1 MLNRPLPAPARDIA
15 MLIARIILGVV
26 LFAHGWQK
34 LMING
39 ISDTYGQFEKLGIP
53 LAIVSAS
60 FTSFVEFVGG
70 VLIILGALTT
80 TVVALDLVVMVGAA
94 GFVHV
99 THGIFAK
106 DGGWELVG
114 VIVAVELALAAFGPG
129 RYSVDD
135 VVARRRARER
145 ADLERRRS
153 APVAQ
158 APVVSAAFTP
168 ATDPRAAMVTGG
180 FGAITPSSGVATSA
194 FAVADAPTG
203 AFALAT
209 PAADFA
215 AADGPTGAFTAVAP
229 AATGSA
235 GASVA
240 DPAEAGS
247 TGAFAA
253 ATAAAGS
260 STGAP
265 AADPAAGGAQGA
277 SATGVPA
284 STSAF
289 AAVLRAS
296 AGVPIGASTTVPRA
310 STGVP
315 GSAFAAA
322 PRSSNGFP
330 TGGFAAV
337 TPAAADVEVA
347 EPAVDTPTT
356 DAFPAVQAAPAEE
369 VAPEAEH
376 APAPSK
382 ARRAE
387 PSPRMASAGVH
398 RTLSERAGRPD
409 TDAPAPFGVTVQSPL
424 DFTPTTALPVVPPMS
439 VETDT
444 ITVATSVPGGL
455 PRRVRAADLPPASA
469 VRPYA

>member
-135 VVARRRARER
+135 LVSRRRERER

-168 ATDPRAAMVTGG
+168 AVDPRAAMATGG

-203 AFALAT
+203 AF
-209 PAADFA
+209 
-215 AADGPTGAFTAVAP
+215 TAVAP
-229 AATGSA
+229 AASGST

-240 DPAEAGS
+240 
-247 TGAFAA
+247 
-253 ATAAAGS
+253 
-260 STGAP
+260 AP
-265 AADPAAGGAQGA
+265 SAGGAQDVP
-277 SATGVPA
+277 ATGVPA
-284 STSAF
+284 STGAF

-310 STGVP
+310 ATGVP

-322 PRSSNGFP
+322 ARSSNGFP

-337 TPAAADVEVA
+337 APAAADVEVA

-356 DAFPAVQAAPAEE
+356 DAFPAVPAAAPAEDA
-369 VAPEAEH
+369 APEAEDT
-376 APAPSK
+376 PVPST

-409 TDAPAPFGVTVQSPL
+409 ADAPAPFGVTVQSPL

>member
-1 MLNRPLPAPARDIA
+1 
-15 MLIARIILGVV
+15 
-26 LFAHGWQK
+26 
-34 LMING
+34 
-39 ISDTYGQFEKLGIP
+39 
-53 LAIVSAS
+53 
-60 FTSFVEFVGG
+60 
-70 VLIILGALTT
+70 
-80 TVVALDLVVMVGAA
+80 
-94 GFVHV
+94 
-99 THGIFAK
+99 
-106 DGGWELVG
+106 
-114 VIVAVELALAAFGPG
+114 
-129 RYSVDD
+129 
-135 VVARRRARER
+135 
-145 ADLERRRS
+145 
-153 APVAQ
+153 
-158 APVVSAAFTP
+158 
-168 ATDPRAAMVTGG
+168 
-180 FGAITPSSGVATSA
+180 
-194 FAVADAPTG
+194 
-203 AFALAT
+203 
-209 PAADFA
+209 
-215 AADGPTGAFTAVAP
+215 
-229 AATGSA
+229 
-235 GASVA
+235 
-240 DPAEAGS
+240 
-247 TGAFAA
+247 GAFAA

-284 STSAF
+284 SMSAF

-409 TDAPAPFGVTVQSPL
+409 ADAPAPFGVTVQSPL

-469 VRPYA
+469 